1 MDFFTHQE
9 QARKNS
15 KRMIIMFALAVLCI
29 IAALY
34 VVGIVAI
41 NGNTWYRIAEDAR
54 KVESHPMSWWRL
66 DVLGY
71 VAGGTLLII
80 AGGSLYKIHE
90 LRGGGA
96 TVALGL
102 GGRYVNPETND
113 PDERRLMNVVE
124 EMAIASGVP
133 MPLVFVLDDEEGINA
148 FAAGYT
154 PNDAA
159 VAVTLGCVRLM
170 KRDEL
175 QGIIAHEFSHILCG
189 DMRLN
194 IRLIGLIHGILV
206 IGIIGMGL
214 VRASTTHSHVRRRGK
229 GGRALILIGL
239 ALAAIG
245 YIGVFFGRLI
255 KAAISR
261 QREFLAD
268 ASAVDFTRNPDG
280 VAGALKKIGGYAY
293 GSRVL
298 SAEGEALSHMFI
310 ADSRIKGFQTSGFLS
325 THPPLL
331 DRVMRI
337 DAGFDGQWP
346 QVEKI
351 KLKKGEVGAKPA
363 IGTEADAAMGVVG
376 LATGAAIAL
385 SADNVVAQVGA
396 PTQAHLAYGTAL
408 LASLPQPLRH
418 ATREPA
424 RAVCLIYALLLDDA
438 EDHRKEQ
445 LALLKGSV
453 KENLLDETMRL
464 FAARGSLDPAARLP
478 LADLAAAALRQLT
491 DGQRKAFSK
500 QVRDLIEADDRTTI
514 FEFAIEKLLLHRIE
528 TSGDSGGRR
537 DPQYY
542 SFRPLKGS
550 CAIVLSC
557 LARVG
562 NTDEEE
568 ILRAFRAAAAK
579 LPKVSEPMDRPHPKE
594 ACSFKAL
601 DASLDVLAMA
611 SPVLKQRIIAAFAH
625 CVLVDGKVTV
635 EEAELLR
642 AVASCLDCPIPP
654 FLPTARGET
663 AL

>member
-1 MDFFTHQE
+1 MDFFIHQE

-15 KRMIIMFALAVLCI
+15 QRLVILFLLAVLCI

-34 VVGIVAI
+34 VVAMAVI
-41 NGNTWYRIAEDAR
+41 NADHWQRIADSDR
-54 KVESHPMSWWRL
+54 GVETFQMSWWRVN
-66 DVLGY
+66 VLAG
-71 VAGGTLLII
+71 VAAAAVLII
-80 AGGSLYKIHE
+80 GGGSLHKIYK

-102 GGRYVNPETND
+102 GGRYVNPETTD

-133 MPLVFVLDDEEGINA
+133 MPMVFVLDDEEGINA

-175 QGIIAHEFSHILCG
+175 QGIIAHEFSHILSG

-194 IRLIGLIHGILV
+194 IRLIGLIHGILI

-214 VRASTTHSHVRRRGK
+214 VRASTTNAQVRRRDK
-229 GGRALILIGL
+229 GGGAMIFIGL

-245 YIGVFFGRLI
+245 YVGVFFGRLI

-280 VAGALKKIGGYAY
+280 IAGALKKIGGYTR
-293 GSRVL
+293 GSLVL

-310 ADSRIKGFQTSGFLS
+310 ADSRIKGFQTAGFLS

-331 DRVMRI
+331 DRVKRI
-337 DAGFDGQWP
+337 DPGFNGQWP
-346 QVEKI
+346 RMGATD
-351 KLKKGEVGAKPA
+351 LKKGETGERLMAGGGGRAAAGV
-363 IGTEADAAMGVVG
+363 EAAMGAVG
-376 LATGAAIAL
+376 LAATASLAL
-385 SADNVVAQVGA
+385 SAESVVAQVGS
-396 PTQAHLAYGTAL
+396 PTPAHLAYGAAL
-408 LASLPQPLRH
+408 LESLPQPLRQ
-418 ATREPA
+418 AAREPA
-424 RAVCLIYALLLDDA
+424 RAVCLVFALLLGDTKDQRRA
-438 EDHRKEQ
+438 Q

-453 KENLLDETMRL
+453 KANLLKETVRL
-464 FAARGSLDPAARLP
+464 YKSRASLDAAARLP

-491 DGQRKAFSK
+491 DGQRRTFTK
-500 QVRDLIEADDRTTI
+500 QVRDLIEADETITI
-514 FEFAIEKLLLHRIE
+514 FEFAIEKLLLHRLE
-528 TSGDSGGRR
+528 SAVDSGGRR
-537 DPQYY
+537 EPQYY

-568 ILRAFRAAAAK
+568 ILRAFRAAVAR
-579 LPKVSEPMDRPHPKE
+579 LPKGREPMDRPLPAA
-594 ACSFKAL
+594 ACSFAAL
-601 DASLDVLAMA
+601 DEALDVLAMA
-611 SPVLKQRIIAAFAH
+611 SPVLKQRII
-625 CVLVDGKVTV
+625 D
-635 EEAELLR
+635 
-642 AVASCLDCPIPP
+642 
-654 FLPTARGET
+654 
-663 AL
+663 ALANC

>member
-1 MDFFTHQE
+1 MNFFTHQE

-34 VVGIVAI
+34 VVGIVALD
-41 NGNTWYRIAEDAR
+41 GHYWYQSAEDAR
-54 KVESHPMSWWRL
+54 RVETFQASWWQWE
-66 DVLGY
+66 VLAG
-71 VAGGTLLII
+71 VAAVTVLII
-80 AGGSLYKIHE
+80 GGGSLYKIYT

-96 TVALGL
+96 TVALSL
-102 GGRYVNPETND
+102 GGRYVNPETTD

-124 EMAIASGVP
+124 EMAIASGLP
-133 MPLVFVLDDEEGINA
+133 MPLVFILDDEEGINA

-159 VAVTLGCVRLM
+159 VAVTLGCVRLL

-194 IRLIGLIHGILV
+194 IRLIGLIHGILI
-206 IGIIGMGL
+206 IGIIGLGL
-214 VRASTTHSHVRRRGK
+214 VRGSTTHMHVRRRGK
-229 GGRALILIGL
+229 GGGAMILIGL

-346 QVEKI
+346 RIEATNLEKG
-351 KLKKGEVGAKPA
+351 KTGAKPTA
-363 IGTEADAAMGVVG
+363 SAGADIAMGAVG
-376 LATGAAIAL
+376 MAATAAIAL
-385 SADNVVAQVGA
+385 SADSVVAQVGA
-396 PTQAHLAYGTAL
+396 PTQAHLAYGSAL

-445 LALLKGSV
+445 LALLKGGV
-453 KENLLDETMRL
+453 KENLLKETVRL
-464 FAARGSLDPAARLP
+464 FKSRGSLDAAARLP

-491 DGQRKAFSK
+491 DGQRKTFSQ
-500 QVRDLIEADDRTTI
+500 QVRGLIEADERTTV
-514 FEFAIEKLLLHRIE
+514 FEFAIEKLLLHRLE
-528 TSGDSGGRR
+528 MSGDSGGRR
-537 DPQYY
+537 EPQYY
-542 SFRPLKGS
+542 SFRPLQGH
-550 CAIVLSC
+550 CATVLSS

-562 NTDEEE
+562 NTDDED
-568 ILRAFRAAAAK
+568 ILRAYRAAAAR
-579 LPKVSEPMDRPHPKE
+579 LPKGSAAMDRPHPME

-601 DASLDVLAMA
+601 DESLDVLAMA
-611 SPVLKQRIIAAFAH
+611 SPVLKQRIIDAFAH

-642 AVASCLDCPIPP
+642 AVANCLDCPLPP
-654 FLPTARGET
+654 FLPTASESCN
-663 AL
+663 